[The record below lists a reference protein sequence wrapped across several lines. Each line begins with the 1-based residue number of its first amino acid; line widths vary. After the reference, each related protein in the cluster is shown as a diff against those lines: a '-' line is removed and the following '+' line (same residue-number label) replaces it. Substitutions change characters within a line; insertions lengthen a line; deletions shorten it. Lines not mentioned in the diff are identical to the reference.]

1 MAYGKKDKSKDKN
14 LVKPPIKRTPTKK
27 IGMATKS
34 KKYDPNAPFIKGETA
49 GMTKG
54 QARASI
60 KALYKS
66 TAAKAMDR
74 KDVRSAK
81 AKASVTMKAK
91 KK

>member
-14 LVKPPIKRTPTKK
+14 LVKPPTKR
-27 IGMATKS
+27 IGTATKS

-54 QARASI
+54 QARRSM

-81 AKASVTMKAK
+81 AKASVTVKRK